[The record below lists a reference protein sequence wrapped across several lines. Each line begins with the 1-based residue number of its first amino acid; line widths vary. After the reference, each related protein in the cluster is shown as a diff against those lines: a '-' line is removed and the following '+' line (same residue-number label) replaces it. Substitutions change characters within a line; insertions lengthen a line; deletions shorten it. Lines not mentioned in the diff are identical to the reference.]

1 MLFYETS
8 AMESTNVV
16 NGFTTLAQ
24 TAMNKYLEK
33 KSKREGA
40 HDYRLKK
47 GNSNV
52 IKLNQKKHEKEGQ
65 KIKKKK
71 RKC

>member
-8 AMESTNVV
+8 AMDSTNVV
-16 NGFTTLAQ
+16 NGFTNLAQ
-24 TAMNKYLEK
+24 TAMNKYIEK

-47 GNSNV
+47 GNSGL
-52 IKLNQKKHEKEGQ
+52 IKLN
-65 KIKKKK
+65 
-71 RKC
+71 

>member
-16 NGFTTLAQ
+16 NGFTNLAQ
-24 TAMNKYLEK
+24 MAMNKYLEK
-33 KSKREGA
+33 KSRREGA

-52 IKLNQKKHEKEGQ
+52 IKLNQ
-65 KIKKKK
+65 
-71 RKC
+71 

>member
-1 MLFYETS
+1 MLFFETS

-16 NGFTTLAQ
+16 NGFTNLAQ
-24 TAMNKYLEK
+24 MAMNKYLEK
-33 KSKREGA
+33 KSRREGA

-52 IKLNQKKHEKEGQ
+52 IKLNQ
-65 KIKKKK
+65 
-71 RKC
+71 